1 MQFGL
6 FVYFQDR
13 GTPTTAVY
21 DENLGEIEL
30 AEELGYDEVWLAEHH
45 LSTYGMIPSPNL
57 ILANLAART
66 ARLRL
71 GNMVSVLPFYDPL
84 RLAEEVAMLDHLT
97 HRRLNAG
104 IGSGVRVDEFE
115 RYRMPMSEA

>member
-45 LSTYGMIPSPNL
+45 FSTYGMIPSPNL
-57 ILANLAART
+57 ILANLAGRAGRAGQTRT
-66 ARLRL
+66 RIA
-71 GNMVSVLPFYDPL
+71 GPTAAGGDP
-84 RLAEEVAMLDHLT
+84 RQPDDRPGRGPSHIDLT
-97 HRRLNAG
+97 
-104 IGSGVRVDEFE
+104 
-115 RYRMPMSEA
+115 